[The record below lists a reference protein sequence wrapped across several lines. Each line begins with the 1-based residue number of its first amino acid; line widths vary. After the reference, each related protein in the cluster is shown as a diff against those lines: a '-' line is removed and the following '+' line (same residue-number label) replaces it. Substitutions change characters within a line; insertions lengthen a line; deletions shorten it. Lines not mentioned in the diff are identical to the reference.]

1 MQSVLYNAKKID
13 TVDIFNIDQA
23 KQVLNGRKCIIVTGV
38 TGQDGSHMV
47 DYLLKNTTDYIIF
60 GGVRRL
66 SIYNHKN
73 ISHVVDDRF
82 FLINFDLT
90 DSHTIDSIFYKLQP
104 SYFINFAAQ
113 SYVGSSWD
121 FPEQTWTTNSTAIIH
136 ILESLRNHCPRC
148 RLYQAGSSEE
158 FGNVS
163 YSPQDE
169 KHPLKPRSPYG
180 ASKVASRVLIK
191 TWRESYNLFAIQ
203 GWLFNHEGT
212 RRGEEFVTRKITK
225 NVAHIKFCLENNI
238 NFNPLSV
245 GNIYAK
251 RDWSDAE
258 DFVDGVWKM
267 LNNDTPEEYV
277 LSSGETHTVKEF
289 ITIAFKE
296 LNIDGVWE
304 GKDLEEKFY
313 TNVKDG
319 KKLLVQI
326 DEKFYRPA
334 EVELL
339 LGDSSLARQ
348 NLGWEPQSNFSD
360 LIKKMVNH
368 DYKDIIIKSRRK

>member
-13 TVDIFNIDQA
+13 TVDIFNIGQA

-238 NFNPLSV
+238 NFHPLSV

-289 ITIAFKE
+289 ITTAFKE
-296 LNIDGVWE
+296 LNIVGVWE

>member
-1 MQSVLYNAKKID
+1 MLNLYHSKKID
-13 TVDIFNIDQA
+13 TVDILNINKA
-23 KQVLNGRKCIIVTGV
+23 KEVLNNRKCIVITGV
-38 TGQDGSHMV
+38 TGQDGSHMI

-73 ISHVVDDRF
+73 IKHVNDNRF
-82 FLINFDLT
+82 YLINFDLT
-90 DSHTIDSIFYKLQP
+90 DSHTINSIFQNLNP

-121 FPEQTWTTNSTAIIH
+121 FPQQTWATNSTSIIH
-136 ILESLRNHCPRC
+136 ILESLRNHCPDC

-225 NVAHIKFCLENNI
+225 NVAHIKFCLENNM
-238 NFNPLSV
+238 NFQPLSV

-258 DFVDGVWKM
+258 DFIDGVWKM
-267 LNNDTPEEYV
+267 LNNDTPVEYV

-289 ITIAFKE
+289 ITTAFKE

-368 DYKDIIIKSRRK
+368 DYKDIIKESRRK

>member
-1 MQSVLYNAKKID
+1 MLNLYHSKKID
-13 TVDIFNIDQA
+13 TVDILNINKA
-23 KQVLNGRKCIIVTGV
+23 KEVLNNRKCIVITGV
-38 TGQDGSHMV
+38 TGQDGSHMI

-73 ISHVVDDRF
+73 IKHVNDNRF
-82 FLINFDLT
+82 YLINFDLT
-90 DSHTIDSIFYKLQP
+90 DSHTINSIFQNLNP

-121 FPEQTWTTNSTAIIH
+121 FPEQTWTTNSTSIIH
-136 ILESLRNHCPRC
+136 ILESLRNHCPSC
-148 RLYQAGSSEE
+148 KLYQAGSSEE

-225 NVAHIKFCLENNI
+225 NVAHIKFCLENNM
-238 NFNPLSV
+238 NFHPLSV
-245 GNIYAK
+245 GNIYSK

-267 LNNDTPEEYV
+267 LINDTPEEYV

-289 ITIAFKE
+289 ITTAFKE

-368 DYKDIIIKSRRK
+368 DYKDIITKSRGK

>member
-1 MQSVLYNAKKID
+1 MQRELYNAKKID
-13 TVDIFNIDQA
+13 TVDILNIDKA

-38 TGQDGSHMV
+38 TGQDGSHMI
-47 DYLLKNTTDYIIF
+47 DYLLKNTTDYVIF

-73 ISHVVDDRF
+73 IRHVIDDRF
-82 FLINFDLT
+82 FLINFDLI

-121 FPEQTWTTNSTAIIH
+121 FPQQTWATNSTSIIH
-136 ILESLRNHCPRC
+136 ILESLRNHCPDC

-225 NVAHIKFCLENNI
+225 NVAHIKFCLENNM
-238 NFNPLSV
+238 NFQPLSV

-258 DFVDGVWKM
+258 DFIDGVWKM
-267 LNNDTPEEYV
+267 LNNDTPVEYV

-289 ITIAFKE
+289 ITTAFKE

-348 NLGWEPQSNFSD
+348 NLGWEPQANFYD

-368 DYKDIIIKSRRK
+368 DYKDIIKESRRK